1 MVAVVLDRLLV
12 PSLQAALRP
21 CPGLDLETGK
31 VKVKRTIGK
40 TDRKF
45 EKYFLDKLRK
55 DRERIPPPTIHRP
68 LFSPFL
74 ASQPFLHLSASA
86 ASKPKSDSSCR
97 FRCKRPL
104 TPPES
109 ARGGEWRGGRGKGKG
124 GGNRKKDMDERSRMA
139 RRTRLSQ

>member
-1 MVAVVLDRLLV
+1 MVAVVLHLLLV
-12 PSLQAALRP
+12 PSLQVALRP
-21 CPGLDLETGK
+21 RPGLDLETG
-31 VKVKRTIGK
+31 KVKRTIGK
-40 TDRKF
+40 TDRKV
-45 EKYFLDKLRK
+45 EKQFLDKLRK

-86 ASKPKSDSSCR
+86 AFKPKSDSSCR

-124 GGNRKKDMDERSRMA
+124 
-139 RRTRLSQ
+139 